1 MMLITVAVITVR
13 KVCTNLGFYSTSG
26 RMKLTPNPLDYWAMN
41 KITKAT
47 KATKATRARSTAAG
61 QILCLLLALLLGS
74 STVAEIRIQETP
86 DGGVQPRLTVDDSG
100 NIHLLYF
107 KKRLSAPSAREGNLY
122 YRQYLP
128 EQNRFGLP
136 VKVSSNAF
144 DIRTF
149 AIARASL
156 AVGGDG
162 RVHVVWYLPRDNQY
176 FYTRSNSERSQFEA
190 QQSVVDVFSEGLDA
204 GADIAALGSQ
214 VAIVWGAGALS
225 REYERT
231 VYGRISNDSGATF
244 GDELQMGRKEL
255 GACAC
260 CSLAINFGDENELAI
275 AYRSAIDGVGR
286 HMQTLTL
293 QFTDKVIQEGQ
304 YAELSE
310 LQEWELSACPL
321 STNDITVDAEGN
333 QWLVFET
340 EGRINQLQLG
350 TAEEAMPVAEPFIKT
365 RQKNPAVAI
374 NNQGDRLIVWGEA
387 ISQTRGGRLNMHL
400 FADDGSDKN
409 AGFTQEV
416 SIPKF
421 SFPAAAVLPS
431 GDFLVLY

>member
-1 MMLITVAVITVR
+1 MMVITTVMITVR
-13 KVCTNLGFYSTSG
+13 KVCTNLGFYSTLG
-26 RMKLTPNPLDYWAMN
+26 ETKLTAKALDYWTMDRF
-41 KITKAT
+41 
-47 KATKATRARSTAAG
+47 TRAINARPSAVP
-61 QILCLLLALLLGS
+61 QLLCLLLALLLGS
-74 STVAEIRIQETP
+74 AAVAEIHIQKTP

-128 EQNRFGLP
+128 EQQRFGLP
-136 VKVSSNAF
+136 IKVSSSAY
-144 DIRTF
+144 DIRTY
-149 AIARASL
+149 AIARASM

-176 FYTRSNSERSQFEA
+176 FYSRSNAERSRFET
-190 QQSVVDVFSEGLDA
+190 QQPVVDKFGEGLDA
-204 GADIAALGSQ
+204 GADVAALGSQ
-214 VAIVWGAGALS
+214 VAIVWGAGDLS

-231 VYGRISNDSGATF
+231 VYGRVSTDSGATF
-244 GDELQMGRKEL
+244 SDELQMGSKDL

-260 CSLAINFGDENELAI
+260 CSLATNFGAENELAI

-286 HMQTLTL
+286 HMQALTL
-293 QFTDKVIQEGQ
+293 QFADKTISAGN
-304 YAELSE
+304 YAELSP

-321 STNDITVDAEGN
+321 STNDITVDAEAN

-340 EGRINQLQLG
+340 EGRINQLQLDTG
-350 TAEEAMPVAEPFIKT
+350 AEAMPVAEPFIKT

-374 NNQGDRLIVWGEA
+374 NTQGDRLIVWGEA
-387 ISQTRGGRLNMHL
+387 ISHTRGGRLNMHL
-400 FADDGSDKN
+400 FAEDGSDKHT
-409 AGFTQEV
+409 GFVEEV
-416 SIPKF
+416 AIPKF
-421 SFPAAAVLPS
+421 SFPAAAVLPD

>member
-1 MMLITVAVITVR
+1 MMLITAAVITLR
-13 KVCTNLGFYSTSG
+13 KVCTNLGLYSTSG

-41 KITKAT
+41 KITRAT
-47 KATKATRARSTAAG
+47 RATRARSTAAG

-74 STVAEIRIQETP
+74 FTVAEIRIQETP

-149 AIARASL
+149 AIARASI

-350 TAEEAMPVAEPFIKT
+350 TAEKAMPVAEPFIKT

>member
-1 MMLITVAVITVR
+1 MMPITAVMIAVR

-26 RMKLTPNPLDYWAMN
+26 ATKLTPNPLDYWAMN
-41 KITKAT
+41 KF
-47 KATKATRARSTAAG
+47 TRATNARLSAVG

-74 STVAEIRIQETP
+74 AVVAEIRIEETP
-86 DGGVQPRLTVDDSG
+86 DGGVQPRLNVDDSG
-100 NIHLLYF
+100 NVHLLYF

-144 DIRTF
+144 NIRTF
-149 AIARASL
+149 AIARASI

-176 FYTRSNSERSQFEA
+176 FYTRSNIERSQFEA
-190 QQSVVDVFSEGLDA
+190 QQPIVDVFGEGLDA

-231 VYGRISNDSGATF
+231 VYGRISKDSGATF
-244 GDELQMGRKEL
+244 GDELQMGSKEL

-260 CSLAINFGDENELAI
+260 CSLATNFGDENQLAI

-293 QFTDKVIQEGQ
+293 QFVDKAIQQVQ
-304 YAELSE
+304 YAELSD

-321 STNDITVDAEGN
+321 STNDITADAKAN

-340 EGRINQLQLG
+340 KGRINQLQLG
-350 TAEEAMPVAEPFIKT
+350 TGIDAMPVAEPFIKT

-374 NNQGDRLIVWGEA
+374 NNEGDRLIVWGEA

-409 AGFTQEV
+409 AGFTEEV

-421 SFPAAAVLPS
+421 SFPAAAVLPN

>member
-1 MMLITVAVITVR
+1 MMLITAVMIAVR

-26 RMKLTPNPLDYWAMN
+26 ATKLTPNPLDYVAMN
-41 KITKAT
+41 KFTRAT
-47 KATKATRARSTAAG
+47 KVRSSTAG
-61 QILCLLLALLLGS
+61 QILCLLLALFLGS
-74 STVAEIRIQETP
+74 AAVAEIHIQETP
-86 DGGVQPRLTVDDSG
+86 DRGVQPRLTVDDSG
-100 NIHLLYF
+100 NVHLLYF

-149 AIARASL
+149 AIARASI
-156 AVGGDG
+156 AVGGEG

-176 FYTRSNSERSQFEA
+176 FYTRSNIERSQFQA
-190 QQSVVDVFSEGLDA
+190 QQAVVEEFGEGLDA

-231 VYGRISNDSGATF
+231 VYGRISTDSGATF
-244 GDELQMGRKEL
+244 SDELQMGNKDL

-260 CSLAINFGDENELAI
+260 CSLATNFGDDNELAI

-286 HMQTLTL
+286 HMQALTL
-293 QFTDKVIQEGQ
+293 QFADKAIQQGQ
-304 YAELSE
+304 YAELSK

-321 STNDITVDAEGN
+321 STNDITVDAQAN

-350 TAEEAMPVAEPFIKT
+350 TGIDAVPVAEPFIKT

-409 AGFTQEV
+409 AGFTEEV

>member
-1 MMLITVAVITVR
+1 MMLTTAMKITVR
-13 KVCTNLGFYSTSG
+13 KVCTNLGFYSTSH
-26 RMKLTPNPLDYWAMN
+26 RMKLTPKPLDYWAMN
-41 KITKAT
+41 KF
-47 KATKATRARSTAAG
+47 TRATNAASSAAG
-61 QILCLLLALLLGS
+61 QMLCLFLALLLGS
-74 STVAEIRIQETP
+74 AAIAEIRIQETP

-128 EQNRFGLP
+128 EQERFGLP

-149 AIARASL
+149 AIARASI
-156 AVGGDG
+156 AVGGEG

-176 FYTRSNSERSQFEA
+176 FYTRSNIARSQFQA
-190 QQSVVDVFSEGLDA
+190 QQAVVDVFGEGLDA

-231 VYGRISNDSGATF
+231 VYGRISNDFGATF
-244 GDELQMGRKEL
+244 GDELQMGSKEL

-260 CSLAINFGDENELAI
+260 CSLATNFDHKNELAI

-286 HMQTLTL
+286 HMQALTV
-293 QFTDKVIQEGQ
+293 QFADKAIQQGQ
-304 YAELSE
+304 YAELSK

-321 STNDITVDAEGN
+321 STNDITVDAAAK

-350 TAEEAMPVAEPFIKT
+350 TGSDAMPVAEPFIKT

-409 AGFTQEV
+409 AGFTEEV

-421 SFPAAAVLPS
+421 SFPAATVLPS

>member
-1 MMLITVAVITVR
+1 MMHITAAVITVR
-13 KVCTNLGFYSTSG
+13 KVCTNLGFYSTSH
-26 RMKLTPNPLDYWAMN
+26 RMKLTANPLDYWAMN
-41 KITKAT
+41 KFKRAT
-47 KATKATRARSTAAG
+47 NVRSSTAG
-61 QILCLLLALLLGS
+61 QILCLLLALFLGS
-74 STVAEIRIQETP
+74 AAVAEIHIQETP
-86 DGGVQPRLTVDDSG
+86 DRGVQPRLTVDDSG
-100 NIHLLYF
+100 NVHLLYF

-149 AIARASL
+149 AIARASI
-156 AVGGDG
+156 AVGGEG

-176 FYTRSNSERSQFEA
+176 FYTRSNIERSQFQA
-190 QQSVVDVFSEGLDA
+190 QQAVVEEFGEGLDA

-231 VYGRISNDSGATF
+231 VYGRISTDSGATF
-244 GDELQMGRKEL
+244 SDEMQMGNKDL

-260 CSLAINFGDENELAI
+260 CSLATNFGDENELAI

-286 HMQTLTL
+286 HMQALTL
-293 QFTDKVIQEGQ
+293 QFADKAIQQGQ
-304 YAELSE
+304 YAELSK

-321 STNDITVDAEGN
+321 STNDITVDAQAN

-350 TAEEAMPVAEPFIKT
+350 TGIDAMPVAEPFIKT

-409 AGFTQEV
+409 AGFTEEV

>member
-1 MMLITVAVITVR
+1 MMHITAAVITVR
-13 KVCTNLGFYSTSG
+13 KVCTNLGFYSTSH
-26 RMKLTPNPLDYWAMN
+26 RMKLTANPLDYWAMN
-41 KITKAT
+41 KFTRAT
-47 KATKATRARSTAAG
+47 KVRSSTAG
-61 QILCLLLALLLGS
+61 QILCLVLALFLGS
-74 STVAEIRIQETP
+74 AAVAEIHIQETP
-86 DGGVQPRLTVDDSG
+86 DRGVQPRLTVDDSG
-100 NIHLLYF
+100 NVHLLYF

-149 AIARASL
+149 AIARASI
-156 AVGGDG
+156 AVGGEG

-176 FYTRSNSERSQFEA
+176 FYTRSNIERSQFQA
-190 QQSVVDVFSEGLDA
+190 QQAVVEEFGEGLDA

-231 VYGRISNDSGATF
+231 VYGRISTDSGATF
-244 GDELQMGRKEL
+244 SDELQMGNKDL

-260 CSLAINFGDENELAI
+260 CSLATNFGDENELAI

-286 HMQTLTL
+286 HMQALTL
-293 QFTDKVIQEGQ
+293 QFADKAIQQGQ
-304 YAELSE
+304 YAELSK

-321 STNDITVDAEGN
+321 STNDITVDAQAN

-350 TAEEAMPVAEPFIKT
+350 TGIDAVPVAEPFIKT

-409 AGFTQEV
+409 AGFTEEV

>member
-1 MMLITVAVITVR
+1 
-13 KVCTNLGFYSTSG
+13 
-26 RMKLTPNPLDYWAMN
+26 MN
-41 KITKAT
+41 RF
-47 KATKATRARSTAAG
+47 TRAINARSSAVPHL
-61 QILCLLLALLLGS
+61 LCLLLALFLGS
-74 STVAEIRIQETP
+74 AVVAEIHIQETP

-136 VKVSSNAF
+136 IKVSSSAY

-149 AIARASL
+149 AIARASM

-176 FYTRSNSERSQFEA
+176 FYTRSNTDRSQFET
-190 QQSVVDVFSEGLDA
+190 QQSVVDEFGEGLDA

-225 REYERT
+225 REHERT

-244 GDELQMGRKEL
+244 SDELQMGNKEL

-260 CSLAINFGDENELAI
+260 CSLATNFADENELSI

-286 HMQTLTL
+286 HMQALTV
-293 QFTDKVIQEGQ
+293 QFSAKTIQTGS
-304 YAELSE
+304 YADLSP

-321 STNDITVDAEGN
+321 STNDITVDAEAN

-350 TAEEAMPVAEPFIKT
+350 TSLDAMPVAEPFIKT

-374 NNQGDRLIVWGEA
+374 NSKGDRLIVWGEA
-387 ISQTRGGRLNMHL
+387 ISHTRGGRLNMHL
-400 FADDGSDKN
+400 FNDNDSDKN
-409 AGFTQEV
+409 VGFADEV
-416 SIPKF
+416 SIPQF
-421 SFPAAAVLPS
+421 SFPAAAVLPG

>member
-1 MMLITVAVITVR
+1 
-13 KVCTNLGFYSTSG
+13 
-26 RMKLTPNPLDYWAMN
+26 MN
-41 KITKAT
+41 KFKRAT
-47 KATKATRARSTAAG
+47 NVRSSTAG
-61 QILCLLLALLLGS
+61 QILCLLLALFLGS
-74 STVAEIRIQETP
+74 AAVAEIHIQETP
-86 DGGVQPRLTVDDSG
+86 DRGVQPRLTVDDSG
-100 NIHLLYF
+100 NVHLLYF

-128 EQNRFGLP
+128 EQNRVGLP

-149 AIARASL
+149 AIARASI
-156 AVGGDG
+156 AVGGEG

-176 FYTRSNSERSQFEA
+176 FYTRSNIERSQFQA
-190 QQSVVDVFSEGLDA
+190 QQAVVEEFGEGLDA

-231 VYGRISNDSGATF
+231 VYGRISTDSGATF
-244 GDELQMGRKEL
+244 SDEMQMGNKDL

-260 CSLAINFGDENELAI
+260 CSLATNFGDENELAI

-286 HMQTLTL
+286 HMQALTL
-293 QFTDKVIQEGQ
+293 QFADKAIQQGQ
-304 YAELSE
+304 YAELSK

-321 STNDITVDAEGN
+321 STNDITVDAKAN

-350 TAEEAMPVAEPFIKT
+350 TGIDAMPVAEPFIKT

-409 AGFTQEV
+409 AGFTEEV

>member
-1 MMLITVAVITVR
+1 MMPITVAVITVR
-13 KVCTNLGFYSTSG
+13 KVCTNLGFYSTSH
-26 RMKLTPNPLDYWAMN
+26 RMKLTANPLDYWAMN
-41 KITKAT
+41 KFTRAT
-47 KATKATRARSTAAG
+47 KVRSSTAG
-61 QILCLLLALLLGS
+61 QILCLLLALFLGS
-74 STVAEIRIQETP
+74 AAVAEIRIQETP

-100 NIHLLYF
+100 NVHLLYF

-149 AIARASL
+149 AIARASI
-156 AVGGDG
+156 AVGGEG

-176 FYTRSNSERSQFEA
+176 FYTRSNIERSQFQA
-190 QQSVVDVFSEGLDA
+190 QQAVVEEFGEGLDA

-231 VYGRISNDSGATF
+231 VYGRISTDSGATF
-244 GDELQMGRKEL
+244 SDELQMGNKDL

-260 CSLAINFGDENELAI
+260 CSLATNFGDENELAI

-286 HMQTLTL
+286 HMQALTL
-293 QFTDKVIQEGQ
+293 QFADKAIQQGQ
-304 YAELSE
+304 YAELSK

-321 STNDITVDAEGN
+321 STNDITVDAQAN

-350 TAEEAMPVAEPFIKT
+350 TGIDAVPVAEPFIKT

-409 AGFTQEV
+409 AGFTEEV